1 MNGKQSL
8 YVLLIHG
15 GIALAVVVAATVL
28 AFHGS
33 LDAEAATAIFGAA
46 LGLAGGSASALA
58 ALGSA
63 VNGKMTVTP
72 EAVQAREVTLRQAL
86 ASPAVGG
93 AVDPRPDHADPQPGE
108 SSP

>member
-1 MNGKQSL
+1 MNGKQSI
-8 YVLLIHG
+8 YVMIVHG
-15 GIALAVVVAATVL
+15 GIALAVVFAATIL
-28 AFHGS
+28 AYHGS

-46 LGLAGGSASALA
+46 LGLAGGSASAIA

-86 ASPAVGG
+86 AAPAIGGSVSPL
-93 AVDPRPDHADPQPGE
+93 PDHADAQPGE
-108 SSP
+108 PQP